1 MTNLRQFQIQTSQNF
16 EVGQCP
22 MDTYRLSTSL
32 QLCFLL
38 REGDITA
45 AAHVCR
51 EVEVFRVFPHMSP
64 PQPGVAE
71 PLEDQ
76 DSNDAAKEGES

>member
-1 MTNLRQFQIQTSQNF
+1 MTNSRHLQIQTSQVS
-16 EVGQCP
+16 EVGHLQVVKFF
-22 MDTYRLSTSL
+22 L
-32 QLCFLL
+32 QLSFLL

-51 EVEVFRVFPHMSP
+51 EVEVFRVFPHVAP

-76 DSNDAAKEGES
+76 DSEDAAKEGES